1 MERRPRVCRNEKLLD
16 SGKPER
22 KMPLS
27 TMAKLSGGMKRSS
40 AHSSPAAVSGEWWT
54 SPTTSIVLHISSW
67 LSSSFISALHRERER
82 EREKEGGKE
91 RRRQRKRERGEVFID
106 GRVSGGLFGNRL
118 GYSWPLILLFGL
130 RYFSLLVT
138 PGETVEKWESGG
150 RSWFVK

>member
-67 LSSSFISALHRERER
+67 LSSSFISALHREGER
-82 EREKEGGKE
+82 EREGG
-91 RRRQRKRERGEVFID
+91 RERATTTKEERKMWGIYRWE
-106 GRVSGGLFGNRL
+106 SLGGLFGNRL

-130 RYFSLLVT
+130 RYFFSF
-138 PGETVEKWESGG
+138 GDAGRDSWEMRLRG
-150 RSWFVK
+150 RSLFVK

>member
-40 AHSSPAAVSGEWWT
+40 AHSSPAAASGEWWT

-67 LSSSFISALHRERER
+67 LSSSFISALHREG
-82 EREKEGGKE
+82 EKEGGKE
-91 RRRQRKRERGEVFID
+91 RRRRQRKRERGEVFIE
-106 GRVSGGLFGNRL
+106 GESRGGSL
-118 GYSWPLILLFGL
+118 GIVWDILGL
-130 RYFSLLVT
+130 RFCFLGCDTFLFWWRRERQLRN
-138 PGETVEKWESGG
+138 ETQGAH
-150 RSWFVK
+150 FVC